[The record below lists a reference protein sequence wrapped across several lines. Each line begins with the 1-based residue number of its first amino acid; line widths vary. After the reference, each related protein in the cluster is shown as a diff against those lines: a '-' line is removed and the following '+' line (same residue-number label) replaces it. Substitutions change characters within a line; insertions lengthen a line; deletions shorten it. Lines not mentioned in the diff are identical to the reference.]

1 MSGIP
6 MYKATPYY
14 KLDDLNNIELPKCM
28 YKMKNVHKEREDG
41 PQSVQRGGSSGS
53 QALDALEQRQENI
66 LRELDALQAE
76 VAAMM
81 QHLPAS
87 VKQQGSATASGATCG
102 QAQLEGPVRDIVI
115 NASPS
120 SPPLSL
126 FILYELLKQQFRCFG
141 SVHVHSSVENVPEGL
156 CKCLGNG
163 IRSDLRN
170 RTDFQLAITLIWKDV
185 KPSPQMMM
193 SAAYQ
198 TPIHGESN
206 VARYL
211 GRILQPSYDAQ
222 DPVTATEIDTWV
234 DMAGTQVLLGNN
246 KERAASLRSLNSRLG
261 KHDWLV
267 GSGLTLADMV
277 MWSALHQTGQAA
289 GVPANVKRWMQA
301 CNDQPAF
308 QSALKLTQS

>member
-6 MYKATPYY
+6 MYKAAPYY

-28 YKMKNVHKEREDG
+28 YKMKNLHKAQEDG
-41 PQSVQRGGSSGS
+41 PKSAQTGSSSGS
-53 QALDALEQRQENI
+53 QALEALEQRQENI
-66 LRELDALQAE
+66 LRDLGALQAE

-81 QHLPAS
+81 EHLPAS
-87 VKQQGSATASGATCG
+87 VKQQVSGTTAGAACG

-115 NASPS
+115 NANPS

-141 SVHVHSSVENVPEGL
+141 SVHVHSSVENVAEGL

-163 IRSDLRN
+163 IRADLRN

-211 GRILQPSYDAQ
+211 GRILQPSYDSQ

-234 DMAGTQVLLGNN
+234 DMASTQVLMGNN

-267 GSGLTLADMV
+267 GSGLTLADIV

-289 GVPANVKRWMQA
+289 GVPANVKRWLQA

-308 QSALKLTQS
+308 QPALKLTQS